1 MEKIKKQFIAFWQYF
16 RLLQRGAGNMEAGRR
31 LRKYLL
37 PFILVCVMIV
47 VTSSQMNLDFTIFE
61 GVIIGAGMGVGITTA
76 IKPSA
81 LSVAPFS
88 PRQRMVFTFL
98 SALLIALMAFAFIF
112 AFTTLFVLIIAFIAF
127 CVDGT
132 NIFASASSAETYSAY
147 GHAFSIL
154 TFAFFFFVT
163 YAIFH
168 LERKRNVA
176 IASAV
181 LLAVMEIFTLV
192 MTNLCGNA
200 EYPPFEATILPVSK
214 FHFCGYADVRARIVN
229 LYAPWAPILVL
240 AIMNALAI
248 AAAVFLTI
256 RRFKSDKV

>member
-16 RLLQRGAGNMEAGRR
+16 RLLQRGAGNRETG
-31 LRKYLL
+31 LRMRNNIL
-37 PFILVCVMIV
+37 PLIFVCFMLI
-47 VTSSQMNLDFTIFE
+47 VTSMQMGLNFTIFE

-88 PRQRMVFTFL
+88 PGQRMVFTFL
-98 SALLIALMAFAFIF
+98 SALLMALIGLAFIIVF
-112 AFTTLFVLIIAFIAF
+112 SCLFLLLIAFIAF
-127 CVDGT
+127 CVSGE
-132 NIFASASSAETYSAY
+132 NIFASASLMKNYSAY
-147 GHAFSIL
+147 GRAFSIL
-154 TFAFFFFVT
+154 AFAFVFFAT

-176 IASAV
+176 AASAV
-181 LLAVMEIFTLV
+181 LFAVMEIFTLV

-200 EYPPFEATILPVSK
+200 EYSPFEATIMPVTK
-214 FHFCGYADVRARIVN
+214 FHFCAYADVPARITN
-229 LYAPWAPILVL
+229 LLAPWAPILAL
-240 AIMNALAI
+240 AIMNASAI
-248 AAAVFLTI
+248 AAAVFLTV